1 MKANDGMSSLL
12 LVDSRLFFGGS
23 RPDLF
28 VALDARDGKQLW
40 TRAFASPTP
49 AGFGAGTAA
58 FGGGNVLVEELVQT
72 GDPQAPV
79 ANRLFAL
86 DPSTGATVWEKE
98 LGRGP
103 KPKGFAAATPTV
115 VDGVVY
121 VSSIV
126 DGTTHALD
134 VEDGRP
140 RWAAKVP
147 GAGAGLVVADHRVY
161 VAAGSRLVAL
171 DRDDGHMRGALTVGG
186 HQGPATPLLAG
197 ETLIVTNMY
206 GWIQAFPTA
215 AFGAP

>member
-1 MKANDGMSSLL
+1 MT
-12 LVDSRLFFGGS
+12 
-23 RPDLF
+23 RPTTL
-28 VALDARDGKQLW
+28 A
-40 TRAFASPTP
+40 T
-49 AGFGAGTAA
+49 
-58 FGGGNVLVEELVQT
+58 
-72 GDPQAPV
+72 
-79 ANRLFAL
+79 
-86 DPSTGATVWEKE
+86 DPSTGNTVWERE

-134 VEDGRP
+134 VKDGRP
-140 RWAAKVP
+140 RWPAKVP
-147 GAGAGLVVADHRVY
+147 GAGAGLVVADHRV
-161 VAAGSRLVAL
+161 L
-171 DRDDGHMRGALTVGG
+171 DRDDGHLQGALTVGG

-206 GWIQAFPTA
+206 GWVQAFPTS